1 MYVGTL
7 TNLEIAVKDKMWEL
21 SQIVDLPVVPYLNTI
36 SYKFLFFKL
45 W

>member
-21 SQIVDLPVVPYLNTI
+21 TNRGFTSSSTLEYD
-36 SYKFLFFKL
+36 KL
-45 W
+45 